1 MNKPLI
7 VSIEGNIGSGK
18 STFISKLEKYIQE
31 NNKEKNIFF
40 LSEPVDEWLNIKDEN
55 DEHILSKFYNNQEK
69 YSFTFQ
75 MMAYISRLNKLKE
88 AIDNLKKSDNNPII
102 ITERSLMT
110 DKYVFAQMLYD
121 ENKIEKIEFE
131 IYKKWFNSFNKETE
145 IDKVIY
151 IASKPE
157 ICYDRVKLRDRD
169 GEENIP
175 LDYLTK
181 CHKYHE
187 NMIKI
192 LKDDNKDIVLLNGN
206 DNIYKDEKVLDNW
219 FRELKRV
226 LNIHDGDSVN
236 NIEKSCSL

>member
-18 STFISKLEKYIQE
+18 STFINKLEKYIQE
-31 NNKEKNIFF
+31 NDTDKNIFF

-88 AIDNLKKSDNNPII
+88 AIDNLKKSDNPII

-181 CHKYHE
+181 CHNYHE
-187 NMIKI
+187 SMIEI
-192 LKDDNKDIVLLNGN
+192 LKNDNKDIVLLNGN

-219 FRELKRV
+219 FTELKRV
-226 LNIHDGDSVN
+226 LDIHDGNSVN
-236 NIEKSCSL
+236 NVEKSYSL